1 MKPYNNELGGRLE
14 AQARNDDQRP
24 GGAALLT
31 AYWPAAAVT
40 VVAAGVPFLVASPL
54 ISALAVIACG
64 GAWAVN
70 GMVVAGRGRE
80 ERRENGCGN
89 VRELE
94 SALRGLIDDINSIVD
109 EELDALR
116 RDNVQMQDI
125 VRQAVGALNR
135 SFTNLNEQAM
145 RQQMLVTGLVESMA
159 GTMRDESDRAVT
171 MHDVIEETGDVLHFL
186 IDLLVNISKQ
196 SIETVYKIDDMV
208 TQMDGIFSL
217 VADIRTIADQTNLL
231 ALNAAIEAAR
241 AGEAGR
247 GFAVVADEVR
257 KLSRHS
263 NEFNEQIRTQVEK
276 AKDTVN
282 EARDIIGEIAAKDMN
297 VAINGKGKADEML
310 GELASLEDKIN
321 QTLAGVAEITGDIN
335 ENVGVAVRSL
345 QFEDIVTQILGFA
358 NSQLDQLTAFSATL
372 KSHLDELEPEGE
384 DGDLVRY
391 TARITAI
398 REELATLRA
407 QWTTERHKP
416 VPQESM
422 DEGEVEL
429 F

>member
-1 MKPYNNELGGRLE
+1 MEQQTNN
-14 AQARNDDQRP
+14 DSP
-24 GGAALLT
+24 GVGALL
-31 AYWPAAAVT
+31 AGFWPAAALT
-40 VVAAGVPFLVASPL
+40 VGGAAVPFFISSPL
-54 ISALAVIACG
+54 AAALAVGVVG
-64 GAWAVN
+64 GGWAVN
-70 GMVVAGRGRE
+70 AAVWGA
-80 ERRENGCGN
+80 RRQ
-89 VRELE
+89 RELSAACTGGDVSE
-94 SALRGLIDDINSIVD
+94 LENALRGLLDDINSIVE
-109 EELDALR
+109 EELSALR
-116 RDNVQMQDI
+116 RDNEQMQDI
-125 VRQAVGALNR
+125 VREAVGSLNQ
-135 SFTNLNEQAM
+135 SFTSLNQNAQQQQAIVTALVENMAGAM
-145 RQQMLVTGLVESMA
+145 RDDAE
-159 GTMRDESDRAVT
+159 RKVT

-263 NEFNEQIRTQVEK
+263 NEFNEQIRSQVEQ

-310 GELASLEDKIN
+310 GELAGLEDQIN
-321 QTLAGVAEITGDIN
+321 TTLAGVAEITGEIN
-335 ENVGVAVRSL
+335 GNVGLAVRSL

-358 NSQLDQLTAFSATL
+358 NSQLDQLSAFSGTL
-372 KSHLDELEPEGE
+372 KSHLAELDRGR
-384 DGDLVRY
+384 GDDLAGN
-391 TARITAI
+391 TARILSI
-398 REELATLRA
+398 REELATLRG

-416 VPQESM
+416 VPQDSM
-422 DEGEVEL
+422 EEGEVEL